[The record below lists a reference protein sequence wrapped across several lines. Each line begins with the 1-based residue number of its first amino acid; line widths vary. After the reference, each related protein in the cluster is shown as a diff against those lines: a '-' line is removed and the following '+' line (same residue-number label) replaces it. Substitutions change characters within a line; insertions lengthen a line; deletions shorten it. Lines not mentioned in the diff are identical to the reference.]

1 MYPKNAASPEPIA
14 IGAVVQISDGAVQT
28 SGCTVRIKPI
38 GVAEGDGGGTTAYS
52 TDGIVL
58 YTPTQAE
65 TNYTSFILI
74 AKKTG
79 CIPVS
84 ITVVTTATATPGTVN
99 VSAINSVAA
108 SSVTTV
114 GANVGT
120 TQPLNFTGT
129 GASALVKGDMVDI
142 AGAAVST
149 SSAQIGVNVVNAAG
163 TAWGSGAITA
173 ASIAS
178 DAITAAKIA
187 TGAITASK
195 FAADAIDSSALAA
208 SAASE
213 IGTAV
218 WATATRSLTILDED
232 STTLDLDATIR
243 AALGMA
249 SASYDTD
256 IAALPTAAEN
266 ADAVWDEAQS
276 GHTTAGTFGKYL
288 DAAVSGVSTGGVS
301 AADIADAVWDEAR
314 SGHAT
319 AGTFG
324 AYVLAKTDGD
334 EAIAAAATALS
345 TAQWTSA
352 RAGYLDN
359 INNAN
364 LATVP
369 AITGDAYARLGAP
382 AGASVSAD
390 IAAVKTDTGN
400 LVSRITSTLFSGITQ
415 LSHWLGM
422 LAGKQAANSTA
433 LTEIKATGAGSGT
446 YDPTTDSQEAL
457 RDNTGTAGAGL
468 TAADDAVITAIAAL
482 NNISTAQ
489 VNAEVDTALS
499 DWGKTG
505 FSLVSAYDFAKGT
518 VAMTESYAAD
528 GAAPT
533 PVQSLMLIQQALTEV
548 SISGTTMTIKKL
560 DGSTTAATLTLNDGT
575 TPTAKTRAS

>member
-1 MYPKNAASPEPIA
+1 M
-14 IGAVVQISDGAVQT
+14 GAFLRKYG
-28 SGCTVRIKPI
+28 
-38 GVAEGDGGGTTAYS
+38 
-52 TDGIVL
+52 
-58 YTPTQAE
+58 
-65 TNYTSFILI
+65 
-74 AKKTG
+74 
-79 CIPVS
+79 
-84 ITVVTTATATPGTVN
+84 
-99 VSAINSVAA
+99 
-108 SSVTTV
+108 
-114 GANVGT
+114 
-120 TQPLNFTGT
+120 TGT
-129 GASALVKGDMVDI
+129 GADVYVPVIKRGVVDFAVGADWTPASGDVKVSIDG
-142 AGAAVST
+142 GAA
-149 SSAQIGVNVVNAAG
+149 AN
-163 TAWGSGAITA
+163 
-173 ASIAS
+173 
-178 DAITAAKIA
+178 
-187 TGAITASK
+187 
-195 FAADAIDSSALAA
+195 
-208 SAASE
+208 
-213 IGTAV
+213 IGT
-218 WATATRSLTILDED
+218 
-232 STTLDLDATIR
+232 
-243 AALGMA
+243 
-249 SASYDTD
+249 
-256 IAALPTAAEN
+256 LPTAIAMGN
-266 ADAVWDEAQS
+266 TAYWKFVFADAELQGKVIVVTVADSATKAVEDQAFVVETYGHASAKFIADLSLANLPANVTQWLGTAPLALSSQQVQAVVPTTQKVDVETIKTQTVTCSAGVTVSPYVGSTGAAINGTNANTLS
-276 GHTTAGTFGKYL
+276 GHDPGATLGTSTLTQTQVTGGAYALNSASFAFN
-288 DAAVSGVSTGGVS
+288 AAVNN
-301 AADIADAVWDEAR
+301 AIADQVWDEAR

-422 LAGKQAANSTA
+422 LAGKQAANPTA

-518 VAMTESYAAD
+518 VAMTESYAAN

-533 PVQSLMLIQQALTEV
+533 AVQCLMAIHQMLMQFG
-548 SISGTTMTIKKL
+548 ISGTNLTVKKL
-560 DGSTTAATLTLNDGT
+560 DNSTTAFIVTLDDDTS
-575 TPTAKTRAS
+575 PTSAVRT